1 MFVRTTTTT
10 ALLLSLASH
19 GASAAGPEQPARSVT
34 HHVAQCM
41 DPAHLPPGGSAA
53 LCQVSGVVRSAET
66 LVFANDKPI
75 PGEGSSAIFSLPL
88 ADGRIG
94 DTPPTYLK
102 SPAIDGADKYEALTS
117 TPDGRYIIASTAFIR
132 SGTKNDPKDDKL
144 NAIVYWPANAAHAAK
159 VLEPTTRSGI
169 TSSISLRKPLSEA
182 IGSGYF
188 KVESLAVA
196 PGNQLVLGIRKH
208 GNSSRDSVHSFL
220 LVAAP
225 FNLNHEVMEL
235 TGTFR
240 KILDITPRVP
250 DESRLLG
257 LSGLVFDSFSND
269 RFYAVTSMEDDQGI
283 GGYLWEVPWTDGK
296 PGKPRLVKGADGAPL
311 RFANKPEGVTT
322 LGPNQLLLVHDDD
335 QVQVQTSL
343 NGIAH
348 QPNEF
353 AYSIIS
359 F

>member
-1 MFVRTTTTT
+1 MLARITTTS
-10 ALLLSLASH
+10 ALVLSLASQ
-19 GASAAGPEQPARSVT
+19 GASAASPEQPARSVT

-41 DPAHLPPGGSAA
+41 DPAHLPPGGSVS

-88 ADGRIG
+88 VDGRIG

-102 SPAIDGADKYEALTS
+102 SPAIDGADEFEALTA
-117 TPDGRYIIASTAFIR
+117 TPDGHYIIASTAFIR
-132 SGTKNDPKDDKL
+132 SGTKNDPTDDKL
-144 NAIVYWPANAAHAAK
+144 NAIVYWPADDAQTAK
-159 VLEPTTRSGI
+159 VLAPTSRSGI
-169 TSSISLRKPLSEA
+169 SSSISLRKPISEA
-182 IGSGYF
+182 VGSGYF
-188 KVESLAVA
+188 KIESLAVA

-208 GNSSRDSVHSFL
+208 GNSSRDSNHSFL

-225 FNLNHEVMEL
+225 FSLNHDVMEL
-235 TGTFR
+235 TGSFR
-240 KILDITPRVP
+240 KLLDTTPSVP
-250 DESRLLG
+250 GEPRLLG

-283 GGYLWEVPWTDGK
+283 GGYLWEVPWADGK
-296 PGKPRLVKGADGAPL
+296 PGKPRLIKGADGAPL

-322 LGPNQLLLVHDDD
+322 LGPHQLLVVHDDD

-353 AYSIIS
+353 AYSIIT